1 MSFIGMRNDYL
12 LQDCQYG
19 GFKKSFPDLDYALMG
34 YNVLK
39 GYPLAAGHDPG
50 FTHPIFKVNPFIMVS
65 FDFFI
70 FRLWYCDVLMIRK
83 HWLLCT

>member
-1 MSFIGMRNDYL
+1 MRNDYL
-12 LQDCQYG
+12 LQDCQNG

-50 FTHPIFKVNPFIMVS
+50 FTQPIFKVNLVIIIILFHYCVS
-65 FDFFI
+65 LVSMLRGRWRSF
-70 FRLWYCDVLMIRK
+70 
-83 HWLLCT
+83 LLCIGVIAV

>member
-1 MSFIGMRNDYL
+1 MRNDYL
-12 LQDCQYG
+12 LQDCQHG

-50 FTHPIFKVNPFIMVS
+50 FTQPIFKVNPCIILILFIILFYINDIVKVTLLYLS
-65 FDFFI
+65 TIFI
-70 FRLWYCDVLMIRK
+70 VLQ
-83 HWLLCT
+83 